1 MPGPKNT
8 DATCWKSLS
17 KSKGKRLLVR
27 VTAAI
32 AYPKA
37 VTLAGKRTLPGL
49 QSVSVFTKLI
59 KVNMN
64 VYIDNINLTPKQ
76 IDALR
81 VAIKARYTPA
91 RVKALNAKIRAAE
104 GK

>member
-1 MPGPKNT
+1 MK
-8 DATCWKSLS
+8 
-17 KSKGKRLLVR
+17 
-27 VTAAI
+27 
-32 AYPKA
+32 
-37 VTLAGKRTLPGL
+37 
-49 QSVSVFTKLI
+49 
-59 KVNMN
+59 
-64 VYIDNINLTPKQ
+64 VYIDGLDLAPKQ

>member
-1 MPGPKNT
+1 
-8 DATCWKSLS
+8 
-17 KSKGKRLLVR
+17 
-27 VTAAI
+27 
-32 AYPKA
+32 
-37 VTLAGKRTLPGL
+37 
-49 QSVSVFTKLI
+49 
-59 KVNMN
+59 MN

-91 RVKALNAKIRAAE
+91 RVRALNAKIRAAE